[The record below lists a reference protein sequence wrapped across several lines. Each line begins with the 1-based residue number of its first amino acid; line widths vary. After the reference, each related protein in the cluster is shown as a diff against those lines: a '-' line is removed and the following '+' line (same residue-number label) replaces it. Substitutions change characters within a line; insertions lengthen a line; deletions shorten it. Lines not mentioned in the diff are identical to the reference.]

1 MKDDQNK
8 SDSKEGDDILK
19 DIRSV
24 PKAATGGSG
33 GGNQNVDDPKHPP
46 KGGRHDASSTE
57 DGGQDVGTS
66 AGSH

>member
-1 MKDDQNK
+1 MKDNQNK
-8 SDSKEGDDILK
+8 SNDKKDDILK

-33 GGNQNVDDPKHPP
+33 GGNQNVDDPKQPP
-46 KGGRHDASSTE
+46 KGGRHDATSAE
-57 DGGQDVGTS
+57 DGGQDIGTS

>member
-1 MKDDQNK
+1 MKDNQDK
-8 SDSKEGDDILK
+8 SDDKKDDILK

-24 PKAATGGSG
+24 PKAPTGSSG

-57 DGGQDVGTS
+57 DGGQDMGTS

>member
-8 SDSKEGDDILK
+8 NNDKKDDILK

-24 PKAATGGSG
+24 PKAATGGNG
-33 GGNQNVDDPKHPP
+33 GGNQNVDDPKKPA
-46 KGGRHDASSTE
+46 KGGRHDANSVE
-57 DGGQDVGTS
+57 DGGQDIGSS

>member
-1 MKDDQNK
+1 MKDNQNK
-8 SDSKEGDDILK
+8 SNDKKDDILK

-46 KGGRHDASSTE
+46 KGGRHDANSTE
-57 DGGQDVGTS
+57 DGGQDIGTS
-66 AGSH
+66 AGGH

>member
-1 MKDDQNK
+1 MKDKQDKKGEQK
-8 SDSKEGDDILK
+8 DDILK

-24 PKAATGGSG
+24 PKAPINSG
-33 GGNQNVDDPKHPP
+33 GGNDNVDDPKRPP
-46 KGGRHDASSTE
+46 RGGRHDANSPE

>member
-1 MKDDQNK
+1 MKDNQNK
-8 SDSKEGDDILK
+8 NNDKKDDILK

-24 PKAATGGSG
+24 DKAPMNRSG
-33 GGNQNVDDPKHPP
+33 NKNVDDPKRPA
-46 KGGRHDASSTE
+46 KGGRHDANSTE

>member
-1 MKDDQNK
+1 MKDNQGKNQGQK
-8 SDSKEGDDILK
+8 DDILK

-24 PKAATGGSG
+24 DKAPMNRSG
-33 GGNQNVDDPKHPP
+33 NEYVDDPKHPA
-46 KGGRHDASSTE
+46 KGGRHNVNSTE

>member
-1 MKDDQNK
+1 MKDKQGKNPGEKDA
-8 SDSKEGDDILK
+8 ILK

-24 PKAATGGSG
+24 DKAPMNRSG
-33 GGNQNVDDPKHPP
+33 NENVDDPKRPA
-46 KGGRHDASSTE
+46 KGGRHEANSTE

>member
-1 MKDDQNK
+1 MKDNQDKNNDK
-8 SDSKEGDDILK
+8 KDEILK

-46 KGGRHDASSTE
+46 KGGRHDATSPE
-57 DGGQDVGTS
+57 DGGQDVGSS